1 MPKQTPSQTVG
12 PFFHLGLTRDD
23 GGILTTDDTDGA
35 RIRIEGR
42 VLDGA
47 GDPVPDAMLEIWQ
60 ANAHGRYRHPDDD
73 REDVPLDAAFIGFGR
88 VGTNA
93 QGHYAFHTV
102 KPGRVPASDGGWQAP
117 HINLVVFARGM
128 LIHANTRI
136 YFSDEP
142 TNHDD
147 PVLSRLVEEARRPTI
162 VAQLDAA
169 DEATAVYRFDIV
181 LQGDRETV
189 FFEA

>member
-12 PFFHLGLTRDD
+12 PFFHLGLTREDAGD
-23 GGILTTDDTDGA
+23 LTHAETEGA

-42 VLDGA
+42 VLDGN

-60 ANAHGRYRHPDDD
+60 ANTHGRYRHPDDD
-73 REDVPLDAAFIGFGR
+73 RDDIPLDAAFVGYGR
-88 VGTNA
+88 IGTNA
-93 QGHYAFHTV
+93 EGHYAFDTI
-102 KPGRVPASDGGWQAP
+102 KPGRVPAPDGGWQAP

-128 LIHANTRI
+128 LIHSNTRI

-142 TNHDD
+142 TNDDD
-147 PVLSRLVEEARRPTI
+147 PVLSHLVAEERRPTLI
-162 VAQLDAA
+162 AQRDDASVDPALYQFDVA
-169 DEATAVYRFDIV
+169 
-181 LQGDRETV
+181 LQGERETV

>member
-12 PFFHLGLTRDD
+12 PFFHLGLTREDAGD
-23 GGILTTDDTDGA
+23 LTHAETEGA

-42 VLDGA
+42 VLDGN

-60 ANAHGRYRHPDDD
+60 ANTHGRYRHPDDD
-73 REDVPLDAAFIGFGR
+73 RDDIPLDAAFVGYGR

-93 QGHYAFHTV
+93 EGHYAFDTI
-102 KPGRVPASDGGWQAP
+102 KPGRVPAPDGGWQAP

-128 LIHANTRI
+128 LIHSNTRI

-142 TNHDD
+142 TNDDD
-147 PVLSRLVEEARRPTI
+147 PVLSHLVAEERRPTLI
-162 VAQLDAA
+162 AQRDDASVDPA
-169 DEATAVYRFDIV
+169 LYQFDIA
-181 LQGDRETV
+181 LQGERETV

>member
-12 PFFHLGLTRDD
+12 PFFHLGLTREDAGD
-23 GGILTTDDTDGA
+23 LTHAETEGA

-42 VLDGA
+42 VLDGN

-60 ANAHGRYRHPDDD
+60 ANTHGRYRHPDDD
-73 REDVPLDAAFIGFGR
+73 RDDIPLDAAFVGYGR

-93 QGHYAFHTV
+93 DGRYAFDTI
-102 KPGRVPASDGGWQAP
+102 KPGRVPAPDGGWQAP

-128 LIHANTRI
+128 LIHSNTRI

-142 TNHDD
+142 TNDDD
-147 PVLSRLVEEARRPTI
+147 PVLSHLVAEERRPTLI
-162 VAQLDAA
+162 AQRDDASVDPALYQFDVA
-169 DEATAVYRFDIV
+169 
-181 LQGDRETV
+181 LQGERETV